1 MSDSILSNIIEILS
15 YEDTDD
21 GGAIIHLSISPEV
34 QQALIQEGLITVLKR
49 SIEEGLWDD
58 KQRD

>member
-1 MSDSILSNIIEILS
+1 MSDSLRPDMVEVLS

-34 QQALIQEGLITVLKR
+34 QQALIQEGLITVLRR

-58 KQRD
+58 EQRD

>member
-21 GGAIIHLSISPEV
+21 GGAIVHLSISPEV